1 MRRGYRIQEAKVVVV
16 DSEEVAGG
24 GKGGRLAPGS
34 PPVDTIPLLPSPGT
48 QYTQQLHSASQLSI
62 PCSGGV
68 V

>member
-1 MRRGYRIQEAKVVVV
+1 MDKLEDGKTKVVVV

-34 PPVDTIPLLPSPGT
+34 LPVDTIPLLVPSPGT
-48 QYTQQLHSASQLSI
+48 QYTQQLHSTSQLSI

>member
-1 MRRGYRIQEAKVVVV
+1 MVVV

-48 QYTQQLHSASQLSI
+48 QYTQQLHSTVSQLSI